1 MKSILSK
8 TTQPKKRWYLLIG
21 DFDIN
26 LLDFDKNKKVQSV
39 VNLMFLFGMIPMIN
53 KPTRVTRQHA
63 ATAIDHVF
71 TDTIMD
77 NIEIK
82 TYCQDRHVG
91 PFSYHLCYKK
101 TK

>member
-1 MKSILSK
+1 
-8 TTQPKKRWYLLIG
+8 
-21 DFDIN
+21 
-26 LLDFDKNKKVQSV
+26 
-39 VNLMFLFGMIPMIN
+39 MIPMIN